1 MLKHRSTFPT
11 VLALIALVGIT
22 TVPMTGCEDLPG
34 SRTEQTTVIGG
45 ATGAVLGAVIA
56 KENRLI
62 GALIG
67 GLLGAGGGYLIG
79 AKTDWFENDDDDVKD
94 EARDAVNKAQTDPAT
109 VEEAKEAR
117 TADINEDGFVTLDE
131 VIALERA
138 DFTDNQIITRLERTN
153 QVFDLNDDQRDILR
167 DNGVSQKVIDRMLE
181 INRDERDRLL
191 TNAERDND
199 VISEDRD

>member
-1 MLKHRSTFPT
+1 MFRIRHITPT
-11 VLALIALVGIT
+11 VLAIAALIGLTAA
-22 TVPMTGCEDLPG
+22 PMTGCEDLPG
-34 SRTEQTTVIGG
+34 SRTEQSTVIGG

-56 KENRLI
+56 KDNRLI

-79 AKTDWFENDDDDVKD
+79 AKTDWFEDDDDEVRD
-94 EARDAVNKAQTDPAT
+94 EVRDAVNKAQTDPAT
-109 VEEAKEAR
+109 VEEAKKAR

-153 QVFDLNDDQRDILR
+153 HVFDLNADQRKILR
-167 DNGVSQKVIDRMLE
+167 DNGVSEKVIDRMLE
-181 INRDERDRLL
+181 INRDERERLL
-191 TNAERDND
+191 TSADRDD
-199 VISEDRD
+199 VISHDRD

>member
-1 MLKHRSTFPT
+1 MLKHRCTFPT
-11 VLALIALVGIT
+11 VLALIALIGLT
-22 TVPMTGCEDLPG
+22 TAPMSGCEDLPG
-34 SRTEQTTVIGG
+34 SRTEQSTVIGG

-79 AKTDWFENDDDDVKD
+79 AKTDWFKDDDKD
-94 EARDAVNKAQTDPAT
+94 DARNEARDAVNKAQTDPAT
-109 VEEAKEAR
+109 VEEARDAR
-117 TADINEDGFVTLDE
+117 TADINDDGFVTLDE

-138 DFTDNQIITRLERTN
+138 DFSDNQIITRLERTN
-153 QVFDLNDDQRDILR
+153 QVFDLNDQQREILR

-181 INRDERDRLL
+181 INRNERERLL
-191 TNAERDND
+191 TRADRDD
-199 VISEDRD
+199 VISDDRN

>member
-1 MLKHRSTFPT
+1 MLQHRSTFPT
-11 VLALIALVGIT
+11 VLALIALIGVT
-22 TVPMTGCEDLPG
+22 SVPMTGCEDLPG
-34 SRTEQTTVIGG
+34 SRTEQSTVIGG

-79 AKTDWFENDDDDVKD
+79 AKTDWFESDDDDVKN

-109 VEEAKEAR
+109 VEEAKKAR
-117 TADINEDGFVTLDE
+117 TADINDDGFVTLDE

-153 QVFDLNDDQRDILR
+153 QVFDLNADQRDILR

-181 INRDERDRLL
+181 INRDERERLL
-191 TNAERDND
+191 TSADKEDD
-199 VISEDRD
+199 VISKDRD